1 VVSES
6 NLGGTFVR
14 WATNEPAIRAVVLFG
29 SRARV
34 PSALD
39 AARPHSDWD
48 FQIITRQPEVFSN
61 AAWVRAAGISDP
73 IAYALR
79 PRRVGSGV
87 KVSAVFPEGE
97 LELVSTPVIQF
108 LLVRWLWRFGLL
120 ARSRKAMTALG
131 DLASLLRPGYR
142 IVKGEASWGQLFS
155 HVATA
160 IPPTRLD
167 DDAIVGIANRFVCD
181 YLSAMQKI
189 DQGELLAAQRWL
201 HCYIADANFNL
212 LHELKERRGEKS
224 YHVARRIEQVIDD
237 RWRRAVTV
245 AALPEHHSLRGAVEL
260 SAQTCCELVTELV
273 GNRWRWPKA
282 IPLRLRRE

>member
-1 VVSES
+1 MSES
-6 NLGGTFVR
+6 NLGDAFVE
-14 WATNEPAIRAVVLFG
+14 WARREPAIRAVVLFG
-29 SRARV
+29 SRARA
-34 PSALD
+34 PGALD
-39 AARPHSDWD
+39 AADPHSDWD
-48 FQIITRQPEVFSN
+48 FQIITRQPDRFAN
-61 AAWVRAAGISDP
+61 PAWVRTAGISEP

-97 LELVSTPVIQF
+97 LELVSTPAIQF
-108 LLVRWLWRFGLL
+108 VLARWLWRFGLL
-120 ARSRKAMTALG
+120 ARSRRALTALG

-142 IVKGEASWGQLFS
+142 VVKGEAAWGRFFT

-167 DDAIVGIANRFVCD
+167 DETVVGIAARFVCD
-181 YLSAMQKI
+181 YLSALQKI
-189 DQGELLAAQRWL
+189 DRGELLAAQRWL
-201 HCYIADANFNL
+201 HHYLAEANFNL

-245 AALPEHHSLRGAVEL
+245 AALPERESLRAAVEL
-260 SAQTCCELVTELV
+260 SAQTCRELMGALV
-273 GNRWRWPKA
+273 GEKWRWPENLPPKN
-282 IPLRLRRE
+282 LSE